1 MIIVNFLTLG
11 IISVY
16 FYLIQRYIW
25 ILVNIKSELDAEWS
39 KAEIF
44 FKEMSIKYQI
54 LKKKKSLCVQN
65 LQNSGIFMKK

>member
-1 MIIVNFLTLG
+1 MIIVNFLNLS

-25 ILVNIKSELDAEWS
+25 IIVNIKSELCAEWS

-44 FKEMSIKYQI
+44 FKEMSTE
-54 LKKKKSLCVQN
+54 
-65 LQNSGIFMKK
+65 

>member
-1 MIIVNFLTLG
+1 MIIVNFLNLG

-25 ILVNIKSELDAEWS
+25 ILVNIKSELYAEWS

-44 FKEMSIKYQI
+44 FKEMSIE
-54 LKKKKSLCVQN
+54 
-65 LQNSGIFMKK
+65 